1 MRYYKYNN
9 LTIQQFLKMRIIG
22 EINHPTLKITVF
34 KNEGKCSV
42 KFEAG
47 LLEQIYKFR
56 DDERL
61 QTFEDIQRLV
71 DESFIQKV
79 EEILRGMLDA
89 RLDMLERNLSKL
101 GEDEFD
107 KIL

>member
-1 MRYYKYNN
+1 
-9 LTIQQFLKMRIIG
+9 MRILG

-34 KNEGKCSV
+34 KNDGKCSV

-61 QTFEDIQRLV
+61 QTFEDIQNIV
-71 DESFIQKV
+71 DEVFIQKT

-89 RLDMLERNLSKL
+89 RMQALGRNLPKL
-101 GEDEFD
+101 NEDEFD
-107 KIL
+107 VIL

>member
-1 MRYYKYNN
+1 
-9 LTIQQFLKMRIIG
+9 MRIIG
-22 EINHPTLKITVF
+22 EIAHPTLKITVF

-61 QTFEDIQRLV
+61 QTFDDVQKIV
-71 DESFIQKV
+71 DELFIQKT

-89 RLDMLERNLSKL
+89 RVGALSRNLPKL
-101 GEDEFD
+101 NEEEFD
-107 KIL
+107 VIL

>member
-1 MRYYKYNN
+1 
-9 LTIQQFLKMRIIG
+9 MRIIG
-22 EINHPTLKITVF
+22 EIQHPTLKITAF
-34 KNEGKCSV
+34 KNDGKCSV

-56 DDERL
+56 DDERI

-71 DESFIQKV
+71 DEPFIKKT

-89 RLDMLERNLSKL
+89 KLESMNRNLQRP
-101 GEDEFD
+101 DDNEFD
-107 KIL
+107 VIL